1 MCMFSSPL
9 NQLWHLT
16 SPLIELNKILTTL
29 LFLHLQDS
37 HDFIFK
43 NYFLIIL
50 SLLHPAAWNIDGSIL
65 ENEIKNNPKQN
76 EPKSK
81 TWEYSTYSRLHLDF
95 YVQEKHMSIFSDY
108 YSEFSVRV
116 KSNKKWLLREIFTN
130 MSWFHLC
137 AAANFTLDYL
147 GRHH

>member
-16 SPLIELNKILTTL
+16 SPLIELNKIFTTVL
-29 LFLHLQDS
+29 VLHLHDS
-37 HDFIFK
+37 YDFIFK
-43 NYFLIIL
+43 NYLLIIL
-50 SLLHPAAWNIDGSIL
+50 SLLHPAAWNTDGSIL
-65 ENEIKNNPKQN
+65 ENEIKNNPKQK
-76 EPKSK
+76 EHKSK
-81 TWEYSTYSRLHLDF
+81 TWEYSTYFRLHLDF

-130 MSWFHLC
+130 RICHDFIFVQLQI
-137 AAANFTLDYL
+137 LL
-147 GRHH
+147 